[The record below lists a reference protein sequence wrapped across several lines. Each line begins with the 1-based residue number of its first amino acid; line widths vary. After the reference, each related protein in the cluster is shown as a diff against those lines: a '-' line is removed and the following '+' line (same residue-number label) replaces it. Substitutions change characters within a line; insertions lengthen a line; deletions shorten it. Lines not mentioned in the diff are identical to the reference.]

1 MMAGNGAV
9 EATKKAFL
17 QLLKALLLLLKMPG
31 NGAVAA
37 AIKVLLLP
45 KMVLFLLLKM
55 AGHGTVLAAKKY
67 TGGYGAAAAAKDDWQ
82 RKKSIFAA

>member
-1 MMAGNGAV
+1 
-9 EATKKAFL
+9 
-17 QLLKALLLLLKMPG
+17 
-31 NGAVAA
+31 
-37 AIKVLLLP
+37 
-45 KMVLFLLLKM
+45 MVLFLLLKM